1 MTGKTDTTKSAPE
14 LDAETLKNFLGAR
27 DEGDDGSQS
36 DELSD
41 DNNDEELD
49 EDFDDDFE
57 EGDEDANEDDDGD
70 DEDEAEEDDEDE
82 EGDEDADEA
91 EDSDEAGD
99 EKKGKAAEAVA
110 GDNNGAGEKK
120 PQPSTDTA
128 EPSLE
133 EELKTGIKPDF
144 IPGSKEFF
152 QATAEE
158 AKAQIVK
165 ELGEFDEYNPDHIAR
180 FNYFVAEAQANRK
193 AEYQGAVEIIK
204 QAREQ
209 RVAQRR
215 AIETQKQVDKQID
228 SILNT
233 PELKQRFAS
242 LLKSMETNSRGD
254 YLVLV
259 EQLNQGKS
267 EGLITLAKRVAG
279 PHGRLLEKKSGKT
292 RRQTPEKSR
301 RTNKDESVMTAA
313 DLGFL

>member
-1 MTGKTDTTKSAPE
+1 MTGETNTTKSTPE
-14 LDAETLKNFLGAR
+14 LDAETLKDFLSAR
-27 DEGDDGSQS
+27 DEGDAGSQS

-41 DNNDEELD
+41 DNNDE
-49 EDFDDDFE
+49 DFDDDFE
-57 EGDEDANEDDDGD
+57 EGDEDDEDANEDDDGD
-70 DEDEAEEDDEDE
+70 DGDDEDE
-82 EGDEDADEA
+82 DEEETDEA
-91 EDSDEAGD
+91 DDSDEAG
-99 EKKGKAAEAVA
+99 EKKNGEGAETGA
-110 GDNNGAGEKK
+110 GDDNGAGEKK
-120 PQPSTDTA
+120 PQPSAETA

-165 ELGEFDEYNPDHIAR
+165 ELGEFDEYNPEHIAR

-193 AEYQGAVEIIK
+193 AEYQDAVEIIK

-215 AIETQKQVDKQID
+215 AVETQEQIDKQID

-259 EQLNQGKS
+259 EQLNQGKP

-279 PHGRLLEKKSGKT
+279 PHGRLLEKKPGKT
-292 RRQTPEKSR
+292 RRQKPEKSR
-301 RTNKDESVMTAA
+301 RTNKDENVMTAA
-313 DLGFL
+313 DLGLI

>member
-1 MTGKTDTTKSAPE
+1 MTGETDTTKSTPD
-14 LDAETLKNFLGAR
+14 LDAETLKNFLSAR
-27 DEGDDGSQS
+27 DEGDADSQS

-41 DNNDEELD
+41 DNNDEEFD
-49 EDFDDDFE
+49 EDNDDDFE
-57 EGDEDANEDDDGD
+57 EGDEDEAGD
-70 DEDEAEEDDEDE
+70 DEDEDDAEDED
-82 EGDEDADEA
+82 
-91 EDSDEAGD
+91 DSDESEGSGKTDEAGAGD
-99 EKKGKAAEAVA
+99 
-110 GDNNGAGEKK
+110 DNEAGEKET
-120 PQPSTDTA
+120 QSSASADTA

-158 AKAQIVK
+158 AKAKIVE

-193 AEYQGAVEIIK
+193 AEYQGAVQIIK
-204 QAREQ
+204 QGREQ
-209 RVAQRR
+209 RAAQKR
-215 AIETQKQVDKQID
+215 AVETQKQVDKQID

-259 EQLNQGKS
+259 EQLNQGKP
-267 EGLITLAKRVAG
+267 EGLISLAKRVAG

-292 RRQTPEKSR
+292 RKQAPEKNR
-301 RTNKDESVMTAA
+301 RTNKDENVMTAA
-313 DLGFL
+313 DLGLI

>member
-1 MTGKTDTTKSAPE
+1 MTGETDTTKSTPD
-14 LDAETLKNFLGAR
+14 LDAETLKNFLSAR
-27 DEGDDGSQS
+27 DEGDADSQS
-36 DELSD
+36 DKLSD
-41 DNNDEELD
+41 DNNDEEFD
-49 EDFDDDFE
+49 EDNDDDFE
-57 EGDEDANEDDDGD
+57 EGDEDEAGD
-70 DEDEAEEDDEDE
+70 DEDEEEANDEEDEDDAEDED
-82 EGDEDADEA
+82 
-91 EDSDEAGD
+91 DSDESEGSGKTDDTATGD
-99 EKKGKAAEAVA
+99 DKE
-110 GDNNGAGEKK
+110 AGEKK
-120 PQPSTDTA
+120 TQSSASADTA

-158 AKAQIVK
+158 AKAKIVE

-204 QAREQ
+204 QVREQ

-259 EQLNQGKS
+259 EQLNQGKL
-267 EGLITLAKRVAG
+267 EGLISLAKRVAG

-292 RRQTPEKSR
+292 RKQAPEKNR
-301 RTNKDESVMTAA
+301 RTNKDENVMTAA
-313 DLGFL
+313 DLGLI